1 MSYVEKNLMP
11 AEKVIYRTRLHW
23 VVIFW
28 PIAASILFGVSGLVL
43 LARTMTGSSDNSG
56 RSTPMLAGGAIL
68 LVIALVSLVVAL
80 LKRNATEMAVTDRR
94 VIVKIGVAARRTFE
108 ILLSKVESIGVE
120 ETLMGRMLGYGTV
133 VVRGTGGTPEPFDT
147 VAHPLEFRKQVQQ
160 QIENSQQRARS

>member
-28 PIAASILFGVSGLVL
+28 PIVASIVFGVSGLVL

-56 RSTPMLAGGAIL
+56 RSTPMLTGGTIL
-68 LVIALVSLVVAL
+68 LVIALVSLAVAL

>member
-11 AEKVIYRTRLHW
+11 GETVVYRTRLHW
-23 VVIFW
+23 IVIFW
-28 PIAASILFGVSGLVL
+28 PIVLSIIFGVAGLVL
-43 LARTMTGSSDNSG
+43 LARTLAGPRDDSG
-56 RSTPMLAGGAIL
+56 DRTAMLAGGAIL
-68 LVIALVSLVVAL
+68 LVVAIISLVVAL

-108 ILLSKVESIGVE
+108 IMLSKVESIGVE
-120 ETLMGRMLGYGTV
+120 ETFMGRMLGYGTV

-160 QIENSQQRARS
+160 QIENSQERARS

>member
-11 AEKVIYRTRLHW
+11 GETVVYRTRLHW

-28 PIAASILFGVSGLVL
+28 PIVLTILFGVSGLVL
-43 LARTMTGSSDNSG
+43 LARSMSG
-56 RSTPMLAGGAIL
+56 AGDTSGKPNPMVVGGIIL
-68 LVIALVSLVVAL
+68 LVVGFVALVVAL

-94 VIVKIGVAARRTFE
+94 VIVKIGVASRRTFE

-120 ETLMGRMLGYGTV
+120 ESVMGRMLGYGTV

-160 QIENSQQRARS
+160 QIEKSQERARS